1 MWNCSVTHGKCFVN
15 DWRIWT
21 SGLAIVLDG
30 ELRSAPRIMEV
41 ISGGRGVIGGG
52 FTPREALGLANI
64 LQRPLEVPLRV
75 VEERTF

>member
-1 MWNCSVTHGKCFVN
+1 
-15 DWRIWT
+15 
-21 SGLAIVLDG
+21 LAIVLDG